1 MLLEDSA
8 EDSWTGSHMVFSFL
22 GLLNRL
28 LFVYMPF
35 NIPQF
40 IVFFSFPVTSFLI
53 MLSLLKINFSKYKEV
68 FKRMKSTLNAC
79 VQSAILI

>member
-40 IVFFSFPVTSFLI
+40 IVFFSFPIYLFMSFHQFSLSQCLVCLI
-53 MLSLLKINFSKYKEV
+53 GSEMGSDLASDLF
-68 FKRMKSTLNAC
+68 
-79 VQSAILI
+79 